1 MRTALACLALAKGIW
16 QGADMKPVD
25 SKQRLGAV
33 AMAIGITFS
42 IVWALS
48 SYAYER
54 PVETGFVQ
62 TVAKPTAKGCS

>member
-1 MRTALACLALAKGIW
+1 
-16 QGADMKPVD
+16 MKPLQTRQHV
-25 SKQRLGAV
+25 GAF

-54 PVETGFVQ
+54 PAETDLSPAAGKLAMQ
-62 TVAKPTAKGCS
+62 KTCS

>member
-1 MRTALACLALAKGIW
+1 
-16 QGADMKPVD
+16 MKPLQAR
-25 SKQRLGAV
+25 QRVGAV

-54 PVETGFVQ
+54 PAETDLSQAAG
-62 TVAKPTAKGCS
+62 KPALQKTCS